1 MYGFKCLSAPLA
13 QYPHCVDDC
22 IDTNETRFP
31 GTGVAIGGE
40 IRFNVADEGMAGAF
54 GTRVPNCADHFV
66 PGGNEGLQQM
76 SPDEACRACEQYDHE
91 VDDSSVS

>member
-1 MYGFKCLSAPLA
+1 
-13 QYPHCVDDC
+13 
-22 IDTNETRFP
+22 
-31 GTGVAIGGE
+31 
-40 IRFNVADEGMAGAF
+40 
-54 GTRVPNCADHFV
+54 V